1 MGVTV
6 VLCAVSAVLGA
17 LAGGLWFRRREKR
30 TLQSLDGMLDQAICG
45 EFSPTKFDESLFSAV
60 ESRLA
65 DYLEASA
72 VSARNLQAEKD
83 AIKTLIGDISHQTK
97 TPIGNL
103 LLYAQLLGEQ
113 PLPPQGRD
121 CAAAL
126 ERQAEKLKTLIEAL
140 VKTSRLENGILTFQP
155 VVGPLAPM
163 LEQAVA
169 GLQPKADRKGI
180 TLTLLP
186 SQAQARFD
194 PKWTE
199 EAVCNLLDNGVKYTP
214 AGGAVTVSVTAYELF
229 CRIDVTDTGMGLAEE
244 EQAKV
249 FQRFY
254 RAPAARDGEGVGI
267 GLYLVRQIAA
277 GQGGYVKVS
286 SQRGRGS
293 TFSLF
298 LPREGAAASERIFRN

>member
-97 TPIGNL
+97 TPIANL

-186 SQAQARFD
+186 TQAQARFD

-214 AGGAVTVSVTAYELF
+214 TGGA
-229 CRIDVTDTGMGLAEE
+229 VTDTGMGLAEE

>member
-1 MGVTV
+1 MDNWIVILEFSC
-6 VLCAVSAVLGA
+6 VLAAA
-17 LAGGLWFRRREKR
+17 LAIYANYRRTKK
-30 TLQSLDGMLDQAICG
+30 TMDTIDQMLDAAVEG
-45 EFSPTKFDESLFSAV
+45 TYSETNFDESRLSAL
-60 ESRLA
+60 ETKFA
-65 DYLEASA
+65 HYLSSSA
-72 VSARNLQAEKD
+72 ISARNVTIEKD
-83 AIKTLIGDISHQTK
+83 KIKTLIADISHQTK
-97 TPIGNL
+97 TPIANL

-186 SQAQARFD
+186 TQAQARFD

-214 AGGAVTVSVTAYELF
+214 TGGAVTVSVTAYELF

>member
-97 TPIGNL
+97 TPIANL

-186 SQAQARFD
+186 TQAQARFD

-214 AGGAVTVSVTAYELF
+214 AGGAVTV
-229 CRIDVTDTGMGLAEE
+229 TGMGLAEE

>member
-97 TPIGNL
+97 TPIANL

-186 SQAQARFD
+186 TQAQARFD

-199 EAVCNLLDNGVKYTP
+199 EALGSACTWSGRL
-214 AGGAVTVSVTAYELF
+214 
-229 CRIDVTDTGMGLAEE
+229 R
-244 EQAKV
+244 
-249 FQRFY
+249 
-254 RAPAARDGEGVGI
+254 
-267 GLYLVRQIAA
+267 
-277 GQGGYVKVS
+277 
-286 SQRGRGS
+286 RGRGAMS
-293 TFSLF
+293 RYPPSEGGGVPSPCFF
-298 LPREGAAASERIFRN
+298 PGRGLPRRRESFETDRIQKECGKNPLV

>member
-97 TPIGNL
+97 TPVANL
-103 LLYAQLLGEQ
+103 QLYAQLLSEQ
-113 PLPPQGRD
+113 PLTPQGKD
-121 CAAAL
+121 CAAAISA
-126 ERQAEKLKTLIEAL
+126 QADKLQTLIEAL
-140 VKTSRLENGILTFQP
+140 VKTSRLETGILALYPQP
-155 VVGPLAPM
+155 NEISPV
-163 LEQAVA
+163 LERAAAQY
-169 GLQPKADRKGI
+169 LPKALEKGI
-180 TLTLLP
+180 ALTLGP
-186 SQAQARFD
+186 HSGSAVFD

-199 EAVCNLLDNGVKYTP
+199 EAVCNLLDTP
-214 AGGAVTVSVTAYELF
+214 
-229 CRIDVTDTGMGLAEE
+229 
-244 EQAKV
+244 
-249 FQRFY
+249 
-254 RAPAARDGEGVGI
+254 
-267 GLYLVRQIAA
+267 
-277 GQGGYVKVS
+277 
-286 SQRGRGS
+286 
-293 TFSLF
+293 
-298 LPREGAAASERIFRN
+298 

>member
-97 TPIGNL
+97 TPIANL

-126 ERQAEKLKTLIEAL
+126 ERQA
-140 VKTSRLENGILTFQP
+140 
-155 VVGPLAPM
+155 
-163 LEQAVA
+163 VA

-186 SQAQARFD
+186 TQAQARFD

-214 AGGAVTVSVTAYELF
+214 TGGAVTVSVTAYELF

>member
-83 AIKTLIGDISHQTK
+83 AIKALIGDISHQTK
-97 TPIGNL
+97 TPIANL

-169 GLQPKADRKGI
+169 GLQPQADRKGI

-186 SQAQARFD
+186 TQAHARFD

-199 EAVCNLLDNGVKYTP
+199 EAVCNLLDNADKHGGSGGRVDVSVVREEDDAVIRIRDYGPGIPEEELPHVKY
-214 AGGAVTVSVTAYELF
+214 
-229 CRIDVTDTGMGLAEE
+229 
-244 EQAKV
+244 K
-249 FQRFY
+249 FY
-254 RAPAARDGEGVGI
+254 KGSSKARGSGI
-267 GLYLVRQIAA
+267 GLAVCEEIITRHGGTLELSNAEGGGCLVAVR
-277 GQGGYVKVS
+277 
-286 SQRGRGS
+286 
-293 TFSLF
+293 
-298 LPREGAAASERIFRN
+298 LPLDVE

>member
-97 TPIGNL
+97 TPIANL

-186 SQAQARFD
+186 TQAQARFD

-214 AGGAVTVSVTAYELF
+214 TGGAVTVSVTAYELF

-244 EQAKV
+244 EQAKGKALGSACTWSG
-249 FQRFY
+249 RL
-254 RAPAARDGEGVGI
+254 R
-267 GLYLVRQIAA
+267 
-277 GQGGYVKVS
+277 
-286 SQRGRGS
+286 RGRGAMS
-293 TFSLF
+293 RYPPSEGGGVPSPCFF
-298 LPREGAAASERIFRN
+298 PGRGLPRRRESFETDRIQKECGKNPLV

>member
-72 VSARNLQAEKD
+72 VSARNLQAEKGRHQNPHWGHLPPDQD
-83 AIKTLIGDISHQTK
+83 AHCQSF
-97 TPIGNL
+97 
-103 LLYAQLLGEQ
+103 LLYAQLLGSS
-113 PLPPQGRD
+113 LCPQGRD

-186 SQAQARFD
+186 TQAQARFD

-199 EAVCNLLDNGVKYTP
+199 GGGVQP
-214 AGGAVTVSVTAYELF
+214 
-229 CRIDVTDTGMGLAEE
+229 
-244 EQAKV
+244 
-249 FQRFY
+249 
-254 RAPAARDGEGVGI
+254 VG
-267 GLYLVRQIAA
+267 
-277 GQGGYVKVS
+277 
-286 SQRGRGS
+286 QRGEVHPHRRGGHRVGDR
-293 TFSLF
+293 L
-298 LPREGAAASERIFRN
+298 

>member
-1 MGVTV
+1 
-6 VLCAVSAVLGA
+6 
-17 LAGGLWFRRREKR
+17 
-30 TLQSLDGMLDQAICG
+30 MLDQAICG

-97 TPIGNL
+97 TPIANL

-113 PLPPQGRD
+113 PLPPRRD

-180 TLTLLP
+180 TLTCCPPRPRRGLTP
-186 SQAQARFD
+186 SGRRRRCATC
-194 PKWTE
+194 WTTQSNTPRP
-199 EAVCNLLDNGVKYTP
+199 AV
-214 AGGAVTVSVTAYELF
+214 A
-229 CRIDVTDTGMGLAEE
+229 
-244 EQAKV
+244 
-249 FQRFY
+249 
-254 RAPAARDGEGVGI
+254 
-267 GLYLVRQIAA
+267 
-277 GQGGYVKVS
+277 
-286 SQRGRGS
+286 
-293 TFSLF
+293 
-298 LPREGAAASERIFRN
+298 

>member
-97 TPIGNL
+97 TPIANL

-140 VKTSRLENGILTFQP
+140 VKTSRLE
-155 VVGPLAPM
+155 
-163 LEQAVA
+163 
-169 GLQPKADRKGI
+169 KGI

-186 SQAQARFD
+186 TQAQARFD

-214 AGGAVTVSVTAYELF
+214 TGGAVTVSVTAYELF

>member
-97 TPIGNL
+97 TPIANL

-186 SQAQARFD
+186 TQAQARFD

-214 AGGAVTVSVTAYELF
+214 
-229 CRIDVTDTGMGLAEE
+229 VTDTGMGLAEE

>member
-6 VLCAVSAVLGA
+6 VLCAVSDVLGA

-97 TPIGNL
+97 TPIANL

-163 LEQAVA
+163 LNRRWRTPAQGGQE
-169 GLQPKADRKGI
+169 GI

-186 SQAQARFD
+186 TQAQARFD

-199 EAVCNLLDNGVKYTP
+199 EAVCNLLT
-214 AGGAVTVSVTAYELF
+214 
-229 CRIDVTDTGMGLAEE
+229 TG
-244 EQAKV
+244 
-249 FQRFY
+249 
-254 RAPAARDGEGVGI
+254 
-267 GLYLVRQIAA
+267 
-277 GQGGYVKVS
+277 
-286 SQRGRGS
+286 
-293 TFSLF
+293 
-298 LPREGAAASERIFRN
+298 

>member
-97 TPIGNL
+97 TPIANL

-186 SQAQARFD
+186 TQAQARFD

-214 AGGAVTVSVTAYELF
+214 TGGAGTRWVY
-229 CRIDVTDTGMGLAEE
+229 
-244 EQAKV
+244 
-249 FQRFY
+249 
-254 RAPAARDGEGVGI
+254 P
-267 GLYLVRQIAA
+267 
-277 GQGGYVKVS
+277 
-286 SQRGRGS
+286 
-293 TFSLF
+293 
-298 LPREGAAASERIFRN
+298 

>member
-97 TPIGNL
+97 TPIANL

-180 TLTLLP
+180 TLTCCPPRPRRGLTP
-186 SQAQARFD
+186 SGRRRRCATC
-194 PKWTE
+194 WT
-199 EAVCNLLDNGVKYTP
+199 
-214 AGGAVTVSVTAYELF
+214 
-229 CRIDVTDTGMGLAEE
+229 TG
-244 EQAKV
+244 
-249 FQRFY
+249 
-254 RAPAARDGEGVGI
+254 
-267 GLYLVRQIAA
+267 
-277 GQGGYVKVS
+277 
-286 SQRGRGS
+286 
-293 TFSLF
+293 
-298 LPREGAAASERIFRN
+298 